1 MGLFTL
7 FLDNAICWK
16 PFPVLVHVGFGA
28 IGDQLKNAQLLVFST
43 ITYSL
48 GLFESQVFTANPC

>member
-16 PFPVLVHVGFGA
+16 PFPVLVHVGFCA
-28 IGDQLKNAQLLVFST
+28 IGDQLKNAQLFVFFN
-43 ITYSL
+43 YNL
-48 GLFESQVFTANPC
+48 